1 MKNYSQYPRPGNN
14 LYVYLGW
21 MDKENMAQEYK
32 GMNIIVLKRKEIVLF
47 LTTWMNLEDIINEIS
62 QT

>member
-1 MKNYSQYPRPGNN
+1 
-14 LYVYLGW
+14 

>member
-1 MKNYSQYPRPGNN
+1 
-14 LYVYLGW
+14 

-32 GMNIIVLKRKEIVLF
+32 GMNIIVLKSKEIVLF